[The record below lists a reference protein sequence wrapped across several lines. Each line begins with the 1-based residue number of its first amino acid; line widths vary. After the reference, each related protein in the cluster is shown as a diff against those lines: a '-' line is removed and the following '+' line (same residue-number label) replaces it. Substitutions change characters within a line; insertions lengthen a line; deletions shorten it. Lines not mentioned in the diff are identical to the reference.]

1 MQTRLK
7 YQAGL
12 ITLFAWLMLSAIF
25 AAGFH
30 SNAFG
35 GNQAQPYPD
44 SYHAK
49 VIEIIDGDTF
59 IVEIQSWPQH
69 YIKTR
74 IRLKNIDTPEIRGKC
89 DFEKR
94 KAQQAK
100 AFLEKLIP
108 AGTIILLDQV
118 ELGTYAGRFV
128 ANAYKNNKDD
138 KHDIGQMLL
147 EAKLARAYHIK
158 IGRQKWC

>member
-1 MQTRLK
+1 MIARLK
-7 YQAGL
+7 YQASL
-12 ITLFAWLMLSAIF
+12 IALFAWLMLSAIF

-30 SNAFG
+30 ADAFG
-35 GNQAQPYPD
+35 GNQTQPYPD

-49 VIEIIDGDTF
+49 VIEIIDGDTL

-89 DFEKR
+89 DFEKQ

-108 AGTIILLDQV
+108 AGTIILLDEV
-118 ELGTYAGRFV
+118 ELGTYAGRFI
-128 ANAYKNNKDD
+128 ANAYKNDKDN

-147 EAKLARAYHIK
+147 EAKLARPYHIK

>member
-1 MQTRLK
+1 MQARLK
-7 YQAGL
+7 YQANLWASL
-12 ITLFAWLMLSAIF
+12 ILLTILV
-25 AAGFH
+25 AGFH

-35 GNQAQPYPD
+35 GNQAQSYPD

-49 VIEIIDGDTF
+49 VVEIIDGDTF

-74 IRLKNIDTPEIRGKC
+74 IRLKNIDTPEIKGKC
-89 DFEKR
+89 DFEKQ

-108 AGTIILLDQV
+108 TGTIILLDEV

-128 ANAYKNNKDD
+128 ANAYKDD
-138 KHDIGQMLL
+138 RHDIGQMLL
-147 EAKLARAYHIK
+147 DAKLARPYNIK

>member
-7 YQAGL
+7 YQAKL
-12 ITLFAWLMLSAIF
+12 IALFAWLMLSAIF
-25 AAGFH
+25 AAGLH
-30 SNAFG
+30 GNALG
-35 GNQAQPYPD
+35 GNQTQLYPD

-49 VIEIIDGDTF
+49 VVEIIDGDTL

-74 IRLKNIDTPEIRGKC
+74 IRLKNIDTPEIKGKC
-89 DFEKR
+89 DFEKQ
-94 KAQQAK
+94 KAQKAK

-108 AGTIILLDQV
+108 TGTIILLDEV

-128 ANAYKNNKDD
+128 ANAYKDD

-147 EAKLARAYHIK
+147 EAKLARPYHIK